1 MSLPFRKLGL
11 GGGGVKGI
19 LHIGALRELQK
30 FQPLEFPDGIYGS
43 SIGSVIAAYVSFGLP
58 INDRLLYLT
67 KKHLSSDKIIPN
79 LSFKNIKSSISEKGV
94 FTMDL
99 FKENLCELFNECGI
113 DIKTK
118 KISDAKMPLYIIA
131 SNITKGIPTIFTGD
145 VSVLD
150 ALSCS
155 CCMPGIFVP
164 QEMFDQLYIDGD
176 VFVPN
181 IGSLH
186 KDALIISL
194 KTSISVKI
202 TPKNIGDI
210 SVTDFIR
217 QVYNMSVISH
227 IEFHKTDLTLELVY
241 PKLFA
246 DSDLDDFDI
255 EDILKTA
262 ETSMRG
268 FLITKGLLKEL
279 PEVIH

>member
-19 LHIGALRELQK
+19 LHVGALRELQK
-30 FQPLEFPDGIYGS
+30 HQPLEFPDGIYGC
-43 SIGSVIAAYVSFGLP
+43 SIGSIMAVYISFGLP
-58 INDRLLYLT
+58 LDDKLLELT

-79 LSFKNIKSSISEKGV
+79 LSFKNITTGISEKGV

-99 FKENLCELFNECGI
+99 FRENLCELFNECGV

-145 VSVLD
+145 ILVID
-150 ALSCS
+150 ALCCS
-155 CCMPGIFVP
+155 CCMPGIFRP
-164 QEMFDQLYIDGD
+164 QEIYDQLYVDGD

-181 IGSLH
+181 IGSIH
-186 KDALIISL
+186 KDALVLSL
-194 KTSISVKI
+194 KTIMPIKI
-202 TPKNIGDI
+202 TPKTLADI
-210 SVTDFIR
+210 SITDFIR
-217 QVYNMSVISH
+217 QVYNMSVINH
-227 IEFHKTDLTLELVY
+227 IEFHKTALTLELTY

-246 DSDLDDFDI
+246 DSDLDDFDTENI
-255 EDILKTA
+255 MKTA

-268 FLITKGLLKEL
+268 FLISKCLLKEVS
-279 PEVIH
+279 EIGH